1 MRITLAQLDPVVGD
15 IDGNMARIDET
26 LSLCRDE
33 DPDLVVFPELFLT
46 GYPPRDLLERKSFI
60 ERSYRAVN
68 DIIEISAGF
77 PGTGILFGAPRRTG
91 NETGRGLYNS
101 ALLIKEGELLFTQ
114 HKSLLP
120 MYDVFDEV
128 RYFDPALSTC
138 IAALGDSTLGI
149 SICEDAWNDPL
160 LFPGRFYVFDPQAE
174 LAKKGVDIFINIS
187 ASPFYAGKECVR
199 FEIFQK
205 HAKKY
210 SVPFVVVN
218 QVGGN
223 DELIFDGRS
232 MCLDPK
238 GNPIAVLPAFEEAV
252 VTIDTNTPGIPGS
265 YRPPGEVE
273 SIHPALV
280 LGVRDYVKKCGFSK
294 AIVSLS
300 GGIDSAVVCCLAVE
314 ALGPENVIAATMPGP
329 YSSAGSV
336 SDSIALAENLG
347 IKMLEIPVTGI
358 YEIYTDALGNLVDR
372 EKEANVTLENIQARI
387 RGNIIMAL
395 SNEYGCLV
403 LSTGNKSEMAVGYCT
418 LYGDMSGGLAVISDV
433 PKTTVYKLAREINR
447 ERPVI
452 PEAIISKPPSAE
464 LRPEQTDQDFLPPYE
479 ILDGILE
486 AYIDDMDSP
495 AEIVAKGFDK
505 ETVEW
510 VVAQVDRNEY
520 KRRQAATGLKVT
532 PKAFGSGRRMPIAAK
547 YYSD

>member
-1 MRITLAQLDPVVGD
+1 MRITLAQLNPVVGD
-15 IDGNMARIDET
+15 IDGNTARIDET
-26 LSLCRDE
+26 LRLCRNE
-33 DPDLVVFPELFLT
+33 NPDLVIFPELFLT

-68 DIIEISAGF
+68 DIIETSAGF
-77 PGTGILFGAPRRTG
+77 PDTGILLGAPRRTG
-91 NETGRGLYNS
+91 KDTGRGLYNS
-101 ALLIKEGELLFTQ
+101 ALLVKDGELLFTQ

-128 RYFDPALSTC
+128 RYFDPATSTGVTT
-138 IAALGDSTLGI
+138 LGSNTPGI

-160 LFPGRFYVFDPQAE
+160 LFPGRFYTFDPQAE
-174 LAKKGVDIFINIS
+174 LAGKGADLFVNIS
-187 ASPFYAGKECVR
+187 ASPFHAGKECVR
-199 FEIFQK
+199 FEIFQN

-238 GNPIAVLPAFEEAV
+238 GNPIAVLPAFEEAI
-252 VTIDTNTPGIPGS
+252 VTVDTNTPGIPGS
-265 YRPPGEVE
+265 YRPLGEVE
-273 SIHPALV
+273 SIHRALI

-294 AIVSLS
+294 VIVSLS

-314 ALGPENVIAATMPGP
+314 ALGPESVIAATMPGP

-336 SDSIALAENLG
+336 SDSKALAENLG

-358 YEIYTDALGNLVDR
+358 YDTYTDALGNLIDR
-372 EKEANVTLENIQARI
+372 EKETNVTLENIQARI

-433 PKTTVYKLAREINR
+433 PKTIVYKLAREINS
-447 ERPVI
+447 ERLVI
-452 PEAIISKPPSAE
+452 PDAIISKPPSAE
-464 LRPEQTDQDFLPPYE
+464 LRPDQTDQDFLPPYE

-495 AEIVAKGFDK
+495 VDIVAKGFGK
-505 ETVEW
+505 KTVEW
-510 VVAQVDRNEY
+510 VVMQVDRNEY

-547 YYSD
+547 YNCD